1 MPLGRLWEGSN
12 SCGRS
17 QVVDHPYLE
26 VAICHNCSSCYYL
39 LSPCVKLT
47 KLNLS
52 KNSIESMG
60 GLGMGVVSY
69 INPDFPRGENP
80 CDIVTSGIKH
90 SPLVAVCCKT
100 LTWLDLSHNQ
110 LDSLVGIQALTNLAG
125 EQLILCSGF
134 ITGW

>member
-1 MPLGRLWEGSN
+1 MPFGRLREGGN
-12 SCGRS
+12 WCGRS

-26 VAICHNCSSCYYL
+26 VGLCHNCSSCYMLSYL

-69 INPDFPRGENP
+69 INPDFPQG
-80 CDIVTSGIKH
+80 GK
-90 SPLVAVCCKT
+90 PL
-100 LTWLDLSHNQ
+100 
-110 LDSLVGIQALTNLAG
+110 
-125 EQLILCSGF
+125 
-134 ITGW
+134 